1 MAKSKHRKN
10 HKQKLNHR
18 KTTMKQQLNSIKK
31 YEKELMKRINEEAKN
46 GAFDNVQVVKNEV
59 ENNDLIL

>member
-18 KTTMKQQLNSIKK
+18 KVLQKNQVNTMKK
-31 YEKELMKRINEEAKN
+31 YEKEIMARIQQEASS
-46 GAFDNVQVVKNEV
+46 GAFNDVKVVTNEV